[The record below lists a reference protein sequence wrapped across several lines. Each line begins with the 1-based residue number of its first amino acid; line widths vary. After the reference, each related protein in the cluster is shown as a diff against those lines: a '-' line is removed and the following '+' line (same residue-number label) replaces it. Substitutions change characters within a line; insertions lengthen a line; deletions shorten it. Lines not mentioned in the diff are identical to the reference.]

1 MVEKLIFCNFLCI
14 FSLTDNW
21 TMLYICM
28 DFSPVGN
35 ETLIL
40 EVVMYKPHKQLQHEI
55 KHFCSVASG
64 NYGKDGE
71 LF

>member
-1 MVEKLIFCNFLCI
+1 
-14 FSLTDNW
+14 
-21 TMLYICM
+21 M

-40 EVVMYKPHKQLQHEI
+40 KAVMYKPHKQLQHEI
-55 KHFCSVASG
+55 KHICSVACG
-64 NYGKDGE
+64 NHSKDGE